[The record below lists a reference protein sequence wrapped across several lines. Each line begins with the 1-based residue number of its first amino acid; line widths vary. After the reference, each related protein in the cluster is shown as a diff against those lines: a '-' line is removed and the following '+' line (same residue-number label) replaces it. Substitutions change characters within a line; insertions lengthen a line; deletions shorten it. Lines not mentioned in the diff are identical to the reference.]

1 MKLKFQP
8 APGLIFIWSNW
19 SRIRDFLGKTYR
31 VRIWIW
37 ILFSE
42 LAWELVVSTSL
53 GADRT
58 AATPEAGDRGLQG
71 CWSGRSNNMV
81 NLVESL
87 FTLVPVCVFFAVGIG
102 CICSIKWNRYRQA
115 IKAGAV
121 TDVGP
126 GGSQYPP
133 LSQNMH
139 DPVTGSRPSIDPF
152 LSHDSNCSNVGTDN

>member
-1 MKLKFQP
+1 
-8 APGLIFIWSNW
+8 
-19 SRIRDFLGKTYR
+19 
-31 VRIWIW
+31 
-37 ILFSE
+37 
-42 LAWELVVSTSL
+42 
-53 GADRT
+53 
-58 AATPEAGDRGLQG
+58 
-71 CWSGRSNNMV
+71 MV

-152 LSHDSNCSNVGTDN
+152 LSHDSNCSNVGPDN

>member
-1 MKLKFQP
+1 
-8 APGLIFIWSNW
+8 
-19 SRIRDFLGKTYR
+19 
-31 VRIWIW
+31 
-37 ILFSE
+37 
-42 LAWELVVSTSL
+42 
-53 GADRT
+53 
-58 AATPEAGDRGLQG
+58 
-71 CWSGRSNNMV
+71 MV